1 MKLTKREQDLLF
13 ILITI
18 VVFFGAFMLLFLP
31 QDAKKQSL
39 MLSPSEKQTEINNMK
54 ITIADKETLTSRLD
68 TINESIDQSASKIS
82 DPLRSETFDI
92 FLHKLGLD
100 FEVSIVN
107 LSYSPDSLLK
117 PDLNFGQIPNL
128 PYELKED
135 LMKLIEDNS
144 VDNVNQGAQYDPLH
158 KSINVEIQGKPEN
171 PRKFADGLYTGS
183 YKTLYL
189 NSWSTD
195 YESKSAHLSLDLL
208 SIEKIKQK

>member
-1 MKLTKREQDLLF
+1 MKLTKREQVLLL

-18 VVFFGAFMLLFLP
+18 VVFVGAFMLLFLP

-39 MLSPSEKQTEINNMK
+39 MLSHSEKQTEINNMK
-54 ITIADKETLTSRLD
+54 IIIADKETLTSRLD

-82 DPLRSETFDI
+82 DLLRSETFDI

-100 FEVSIVN
+100 FEVSIVK

-135 LMKLIEDNS
+135 LMKLSE
-144 VDNVNQGAQYDPLH
+144 DNVNQGVQYDLLH
-158 KSINVEIQGKPEN
+158 KSINVEIQGEPEN
-171 PRKFADGLYTGS
+171 LKKFADGLYTGG

-189 NSWSTD
+189 NSWSMD
-195 YESKSAHLSLDLL
+195 YKSKSAHLSLDLFSL
-208 SIEKIKQK
+208 EKIKQK

>member
-1 MKLTKREQDLLF
+1 MKLTKREQILLF
-13 ILITI
+13 ILITV
-18 VVFFGAFMLLFLP
+18 VVFVGGFMLLFLP

-39 MLSPSEKQTEINNMK
+39 MLSPSEKQIEINNMK

-100 FEVSIVN
+100 FEVSIVT

-128 PYELKED
+128 PYEPKED
-135 LMKLIEDNS
+135 LMKLIEDN
-144 VDNVNQGAQYDPLH
+144 VNQGGQYDLLH
-158 KSINVEIQGKPEN
+158 KSINVEIQGEPEN
-171 PRKFADGLYTGS
+171 LKKFADGLYTGG

-189 NSWSTD
+189 NS
-195 YESKSAHLSLDLL
+195 
-208 SIEKIKQK
+208 